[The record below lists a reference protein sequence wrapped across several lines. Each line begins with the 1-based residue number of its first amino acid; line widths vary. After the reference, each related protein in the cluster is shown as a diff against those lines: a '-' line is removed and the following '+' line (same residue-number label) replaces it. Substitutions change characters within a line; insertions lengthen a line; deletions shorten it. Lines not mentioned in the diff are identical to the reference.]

1 MHIEDA
7 HDSALVDDIAV
18 DIQPELP
25 AEVSYRRA
33 RDVEP
38 AVHVLMEESA
48 KHRLWLSRRM
58 RAAGWRRLTAC
69 FTPSR

>member
-25 AEVSYRRA
+25 AEVSYRR
-33 RDVEP
+33 
-38 AVHVLMEESA
+38 
-48 KHRLWLSRRM
+48 RRM
-58 RAAGWRRLTAC
+58 SNRPSTFLWRNPQSTGSGSPAG
-69 FTPSR
+69 